1 MAERLL
7 PGRRLFVAV
16 PLPPPSCAAVEALVD
31 GVREAMR
38 GHAGRA
44 GASSD
49 REVRWV
55 RLDGL
60 HLTLRFLGPTLDE
73 RLPSIEA
80 AMRDAAAGAAPFR
93 VSLAGAGAF
102 PAATRPRV
110 LWLGVPEGADAL
122 GALAGRLDDGLV
134 RAGWARDERPFRA
147 HLTLARADGIPAG
160 AATAAALLEVARGF
174 ATAWTADRIV
184 LFESHTGGGPA
195 RYEALREAALAG

>member
-16 PLPPPSCAAVEALVD
+16 PLPPPSCAAVEALVA

-38 GHAGRA
+38 ERATRA
-44 GASSD
+44 GAPAD

-55 RLDGL
+55 RLDGI

-80 AMRDAAAGAAPFR
+80 AMRDAAAGSGPFR

-102 PAATRPRV
+102 PAAARPRV

-122 GALAGRLDDGLV
+122 GALARRLDDGLV
-134 RAGWARDERPFRA
+134 TAGWERDERPFRP

-160 AATAAALLEVARGF
+160 AATAAALIEAARAF
-174 ATAWTADRIV
+174 AAAWVADRIV

-195 RYEALREAALAG
+195 RYEALREVALAG